1 MFYLVFTH
9 HGQFIFSHVSVRH
22 EAAPDDAD
30 EDVQSREQV
39 CKDQDTRDLQT
50 CTLDR
55 GVLALT
61 FSQLVMD
68 MMMMTL
74 RVDDLM

>member
-1 MFYLVFTH
+1 MDA
-9 HGQFIFSHVSVRH
+9 GQFIFSHVSVRH

-39 CKDQDTRDLQT
+39 CKDQDTRDLH
-50 CTLDR
+50 LDR

-74 RVDDLM
+74 RVDDLI

>member
-1 MFYLVFTH
+1 MDT
-9 HGQFIFSHVSVRH
+9 GQFIFSHVSGRH

-74 RVDDLM
+74 RVDDLI